1 MIEVTN
7 DIIGKEVVFTN
18 SRLHETCPRSYP
30 KFGTVGVVTEWIAPT
45 IGFVFVQWPIGTTG
59 GDGSWWCH
67 KENLELY
74 KKRCIKCI

>member
-18 SRLHETCPRSYP
+18 STLH
-30 KFGTVGVVTEWIAPT
+30 APA

-59 GDGSWWCH
+59 DDGSWWCH